1 MSTEMESDDEVQEIN
16 PPVIIRSGRK
26 KYRKKILK
34 EELDVHFPRRSK
46 RHSNN
51 VESCQD
57 QDGIDTMNVSDET
70 SNNTNLDSFENSMEQ
85 NVASR

>member
-1 MSTEMESDDEVQEIN
+1 MSAEMELDDEVQEID
-16 PPVIIRSGRK
+16 PPVIIRSRRK

-34 EELDVHFPRRSK
+34 EELDARFCRRSK

-51 VESCQD
+51 VESCQY
-57 QDGIDTMNVSDET
+57 QDGINTMHVSKET
-70 SNNTNLDSFENSMEQ
+70 LNNANLDSFENSMEQ

>member
-1 MSTEMESDDEVQEIN
+1 
-16 PPVIIRSGRK
+16 
-26 KYRKKILK
+26 
-34 EELDVHFPRRSK
+34 
-46 RHSNN
+46 